1 MVNASTEILSAHTS
15 VSPRHRREISVVIPK
30 QKEMKAKGFLSPRN
44 PPRMHKLPV
53 IPPLRSHDTSSES
66 IPFLKSQKKADA
78 APDPESPSTLDAV
91 SAVVAFLQ
99 VLSPQSFHL

>member
-30 QKEMKAKGFLSPRN
+30 QKEMKKAKGFLSPRN
-44 PPRMHKLPV
+44 PPRINKLPV

-78 APDPESPSTLDAV
+78 APDPESPIKPWETGTPTIPNV
-91 SAVVAFLQ
+91 KKT
-99 VLSPQSFHL
+99 